1 MKLCPCGS
9 GLQYSSCCGLYIEG
23 GISVSK
29 PEALMRSRYTAYTM
43 AKIAYI
49 KKTMRGKALSG
60 FQTGEAKR
68 WARRVEWVGLRVV
81 NVVPEDG
88 NKGFVE
94 FIASFRDGGVSRSIH
109 EMSEFWRVEG
119 VWYYVDGINLMGQ

>member
-9 GLQYSSCCGLYIEG
+9 GLHYSSCCGVHIEG
-23 GISVSK
+23 GTPACT

-60 FQTGEAKR
+60 FNPGEAKR
-68 WARRVEWVGLRVV
+68 WARRVEWVGLRVLK
-81 NVVPEDG
+81 VVSDSE
-88 NKGFVE
+88 NQGFVE
-94 FIASFRDGGVSRSIH
+94 FVASFRDSGVLQSIH
-109 EMSEFWRVEG
+109 EMSEFERAEG
-119 VWYYVDGINLMGQ
+119 VWYYVDGINRMRQ